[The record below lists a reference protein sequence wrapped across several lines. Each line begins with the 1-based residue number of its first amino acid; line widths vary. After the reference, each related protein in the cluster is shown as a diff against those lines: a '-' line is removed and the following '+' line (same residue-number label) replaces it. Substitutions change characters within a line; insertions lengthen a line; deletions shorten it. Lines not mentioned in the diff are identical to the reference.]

1 MRLFLSLSLCLLFAS
16 SLVYSA
22 TSFATDTPQYV
33 KPPSTQKPVNQKSQ
47 ARKLVVEKIVSDATA
62 IETIVF
68 ESAPSHALSTSPT
81 SANSNNVIVVGDVLE
96 SGSDDNS
103 NDNKNKVAQL
113 SQGSSK
119 RPPQSSSQQFYN
131 VPNIASEIDPLLQVV
146 TLVKVDKSKRRMY
159 LFKDD
164 EVVQEFRIALGK
176 QPKGHKRFEGDNR
189 TPEGQYKLDYIME
202 ESDFYRSVHI
212 NYPQSAD
219 KEWAEK
225 HDLSPG
231 GNIKIHG
238 IKNGERRS
246 PSFVQ
251 SFDWT
256 DGCIALTNQDMDA
269 FIELVKMGTPIHI
282 EW

>member
-1 MRLFLSLSLCLLFAS
+1 MRLLLPLSLCLLLMAS
-16 SLVYSA
+16 NANAEQV
-22 TSFATDTPQYV
+22 
-33 KPPSTQKPVNQKSQ
+33 
-47 ARKLVVEKIVSDATA
+47 VVEKIVSDATA

-68 ESAPSHALSTSPT
+68 ESAPAHSQRVSTSSSNST
-81 SANSNNVIVVGDVLE
+81 SSTSSNSEHVIIVDDVLN
-96 SGSDDNS
+96 SRSDE
-103 NDNKNKVAQL
+103 KVAQL

-119 RPPQSSSQQFYN
+119 RPPESSSRQFYN
-131 VPNIASEIDPLLQVV
+131 VPDRASEIDLLSQVV

-159 LFKDD
+159 LLKGE
-164 EVVQEFRIALGK
+164 EVIQEFRIALGK

-189 TPEGQYKLDYIME
+189 TPEGEYQLDYVME

-212 NYPQSAD
+212 NYPQPSD
-219 KEWAEK
+219 MQWAEQN
-225 HDLSPG
+225 DVDPG

-246 PSFVQ
+246 PSFIQ

-256 DGCIALTNQDMDA
+256 DGCIALTNQDMDE
-269 FIELVKMGTPIHI
+269 FLQLVKMGTPIHI

>member
-1 MRLFLSLSLCLLFAS
+1 MRLIWPLSLCLLFFT
-16 SLVYSA
+16 SLAYA
-22 TSFATDTPQYV
+22 E
-33 KPPSTQKPVNQKSQ
+33 
-47 ARKLVVEKIVSDATA
+47 KLVVEKIVSDATA

-68 ESAPSHALSTSPT
+68 ESAPSHSNRTPT
-81 SANSNNVIVVGDVLE
+81 SSVTANSKHVIVMDDALEGD
-96 SGSDDNS
+96 SQQ
-103 NDNKNKVAQL
+103 KVAQL
-113 SQGSSK
+113 SQRSSLDSSLG
-119 RPPQSSSQQFYN
+119 PPQSSSQEFYTL
-131 VPNIASEIDPLLQVV
+131 PDASSGIDPLLQVV

-159 LFKDD
+159 LLKGE

-189 TPEGQYKLDYIME
+189 TPEGQYQLDYVME

-212 NYPQSAD
+212 NYPRSSDMQ
-219 KEWAEK
+219 WAQK
-225 HDLSPG
+225 NDVDPG

-246 PSFVQ
+246 PSFIQ

-256 DGCIALTNQDMDA
+256 DGCIALTNQDMDE
-269 FIELVKMGTPIHI
+269 FIQLVKMGTPIHI

>member
-1 MRLFLSLSLCLLFAS
+1 MRLFLPLSLYLLFAS

-33 KPPSTQKPVNQKSQ
+33 KPPVVPKSETQ
-47 ARKLVVEKIVSDATA
+47 KLVVEKIVSEATA

-68 ESAPSHALSTSPT
+68 ESAPSHSQVLSTSPT
-81 SANSNNVIVVGDVLE
+81 KSNNVIVVDDVLE

-246 PSFVQ
+246 PSFIQ

>member
-1 MRLFLSLSLCLLFAS
+1 MRLFLPLSLCLLFAS
-16 SLVYSA
+16 SLIYSA

-33 KPPSTQKPVNQKSQ
+33 KPPLIPESQ
-47 ARKLVVEKIVSDATA
+47 VQKLVVEKIVSDATA

-68 ESAPSHALSTSPT
+68 ESAPSHAQALSTSPT
-81 SANSNNVIVVGDVLE
+81 SVNSNNVIVVDDVLE
-96 SGSDDNS
+96 SGSD
-103 NDNKNKVAQL
+103 DNKNKVAQL

-119 RPPQSSSQQFYN
+119 SPPQSSSQQFYN
-131 VPNIASEIDPLLQVV
+131 VPNIASGIDPLLQVV

-219 KEWAEK
+219 REWAEK

-246 PSFVQ
+246 PSFIQ

>member
-1 MRLFLSLSLCLLFAS
+1 MRWFLPLSLYLLFAS

-22 TSFATDTPQYV
+22 TSSATDAPQYV
-33 KPPSTQKPVNQKSQ
+33 KPPAAQKPEVQ
-47 ARKLVVEKIVSDATA
+47 KLVVEKIVSDATA

-68 ESAPSHALSTSPT
+68 ESAPSRSQDVSTSPAR
-81 SANSNNVIVVGDVLE
+81 SNSKNVIVVDDVLE
-96 SGSDDNS
+96 SGSDNNS
-103 NDNKNKVAQL
+103 DDNKNKIAQL

-119 RPPQSSSQQFYN
+119 RPPRSSSQQFSN
-131 VPNIASEIDPLLQVV
+131 LPNIASEIDPLLQVV

-219 KEWAEK
+219 REWAEK
-225 HDLSPG
+225 HDVSPG

-246 PSFVQ
+246 PSFIQ

>member
-1 MRLFLSLSLCLLFAS
+1 MRLIWPLSLCLLFFT
-16 SLVYSA
+16 SLVYA
-22 TSFATDTPQYV
+22 E
-33 KPPSTQKPVNQKSQ
+33 
-47 ARKLVVEKIVSDATA
+47 KLVVEKIVSDATA

-68 ESAPSHALSTSPT
+68 ESAPSHSNRTPT
-81 SANSNNVIVVGDVLE
+81 SSVTANAKHVIVMDDALEGD
-96 SGSDDNS
+96 SQQ
-103 NDNKNKVAQL
+103 KVARL
-113 SQGSSK
+113 SQRSSLD
-119 RPPQSSSQQFYN
+119 PSQEFYTLPDASSG
-131 VPNIASEIDPLLQVV
+131 IDPLLQVV

-159 LFKDD
+159 LLKGE

-189 TPEGQYKLDYIME
+189 TPEGQYQLDYVME

-212 NYPQSAD
+212 NYPRSSDMQ
-219 KEWAEK
+219 WAQK
-225 HDLSPG
+225 NDVDPG

-246 PSFVQ
+246 PSFIQ

-256 DGCIALTNQDMDA
+256 DGCIALTNQDMDE
-269 FIELVKMGTPIHI
+269 FIQLVKMGTPIHI

>member
-1 MRLFLSLSLCLLFAS
+1 MRLFLPLSLCLLFAS

-33 KPPSTQKPVNQKSQ
+33 KPPVVPKSEAQ
-47 ARKLVVEKIVSDATA
+47 KLVVEKIVSDATA

-68 ESAPSHALSTSPT
+68 ESAPSHAQALSTSPA
-81 SANSNNVIVVGDVLE
+81 SANSNNVIVVDDVLE
-96 SGSDDNS
+96 SGSD
-103 NDNKNKVAQL
+103 DNKNKVAQL

-131 VPNIASEIDPLLQVV
+131 VPNIASELDPLLQVV

-246 PSFVQ
+246 PSFIQ

>member
-1 MRLFLSLSLCLLFAS
+1 MRLFLPLSLYLLFAS

-22 TSFATDTPQYV
+22 TSSATDAPQYV
-33 KPPSTQKPVNQKSQ
+33 KPPAAQ
-47 ARKLVVEKIVSDATA
+47 KLVVEKIVSDATA

-68 ESAPSHALSTSPT
+68 ESAPSRSQYVSTSPAR
-81 SANSNNVIVVGDVLE
+81 SNSKNVIIVDDVLE
-96 SGSDDNS
+96 SGSDD
-103 NDNKNKVAQL
+103 NKVAQL

-119 RPPQSSSQQFYN
+119 RPPRSSSQQFYN
-131 VPNIASEIDPLLQVV
+131 LPNIASEIDPLLQVV

-219 KEWAEK
+219 REWAEK
-225 HDLSPG
+225 HDVSPG

-246 PSFVQ
+246 PSFIQ

>member
-1 MRLFLSLSLCLLFAS
+1 MRLIWPLSLCLLFFT
-16 SLVYSA
+16 SLVYA
-22 TSFATDTPQYV
+22 E
-33 KPPSTQKPVNQKSQ
+33 
-47 ARKLVVEKIVSDATA
+47 KLVVEKIVSDATA

-68 ESAPSHALSTSPT
+68 ESAPSHSNRTPT
-81 SANSNNVIVVGDVLE
+81 SSVTANSKHVIVMDDALEGD
-96 SGSDDNS
+96 SQQ
-103 NDNKNKVAQL
+103 KVAQL
-113 SQGSSK
+113 SQRSSLG
-119 RPPQSSSQQFYN
+119 PPQSSGLPQSSSQEFYTL
-131 VPNIASEIDPLLQVV
+131 PDASSGLDPLLQVV

-159 LFKDD
+159 LLKGE

-189 TPEGQYKLDYIME
+189 TPEGQYQLDYVME

-212 NYPQSAD
+212 NYPRSSDMQ
-219 KEWAEK
+219 WAQK
-225 HDLSPG
+225 NDVDPG

-246 PSFVQ
+246 PSFIQ

-256 DGCIALTNQDMDA
+256 DGCIALTNQDMDE
-269 FIELVKMGTPIHI
+269 FIQLVKMGTPIHI

>member
-1 MRLFLSLSLCLLFAS
+1 MRLFLPLSLYLLFAS
-16 SLVYSA
+16 SLIYSA
-22 TSFATDTPQYV
+22 TSSATDTLQYV
-33 KPPSTQKPVNQKSQ
+33 KPPPTQKSQ
-47 ARKLVVEKIVSDATA
+47 AQKLVVEKIVSDATA

-68 ESAPSHALSTSPT
+68 ELAPSHSQALSTSPT
-81 SANSNNVIVVGDVLE
+81 SVNSNNVIVVGDALE
-96 SGSDDNS
+96 SGSDD
-103 NDNKNKVAQL
+103 NKVAQL

-119 RPPQSSSQQFYN
+119 RPPQSSSKKFYN

-159 LFKDD
+159 LLKGD

-189 TPEGQYKLDYIME
+189 TPEGQYQLDYVLE
-202 ESDFYRSVHI
+202 ESDFHRSVHI
-212 NYPQSAD
+212 SYPQPSDMQWA
-219 KEWAEK
+219 KENEV
-225 HDLSPG
+225 DPG

-246 PSFVQ
+246 PSFIQ

>member
-1 MRLFLSLSLCLLFAS
+1 MRLFLPLSLYLLFAS

-33 KPPSTQKPVNQKSQ
+33 KPPVVPKSEAQ
-47 ARKLVVEKIVSDATA
+47 KLVVEKIVSDATA

-68 ESAPSHALSTSPT
+68 ESAPSHSQALSTSPT
-81 SANSNNVIVVGDVLE
+81 SASSNNVIVVDDVLE
-96 SGSDDNS
+96 SGSD
-103 NDNKNKVAQL
+103 DNKNKVAQL

-246 PSFVQ
+246 PTFIQ

>member
-1 MRLFLSLSLCLLFAS
+1 VRLFLPLSLYLLFAS
-16 SLVYSA
+16 SLIYSA
-22 TSFATDTPQYV
+22 TSSATDTPQYV
-33 KPPSTQKPVNQKSQ
+33 KPPATQKSQ
-47 ARKLVVEKIVSDATA
+47 AQKLVVEKIVSDATA

-68 ESAPSHALSTSPT
+68 ESATSHSNRTPT
-81 SANSNNVIVVGDVLE
+81 SSVTENSKHVIVLDDALEGDSQQKVG
-96 SGSDDNS
+96 
-103 NDNKNKVAQL
+103 QL

-119 RPPQSSSQQFYN
+119 RPPQSSSQKFYN

-159 LFKDD
+159 LFKGD

-189 TPEGQYKLDYIME
+189 TPEGQYQLDYVLE
-202 ESDFYRSVHI
+202 ESDFHRSVHI
-212 NYPQSAD
+212 SYPQPSDMQWA
-219 KEWAEK
+219 KENEV
-225 HDLSPG
+225 DPG

-246 PSFVQ
+246 PSFIQ

>member
-1 MRLFLSLSLCLLFAS
+1 MRLFLPLSLCLLFAS

-22 TSFATDTPQYV
+22 ASFATDTPQYV
-33 KPPSTQKPVNQKSQ
+33 KPPATQKSVIQKSQ
-47 ARKLVVEKIVSDATA
+47 AQKLVVEKIVSDATA

-68 ESAPSHALSTSPT
+68 ESASSHSQALSTSPK
-81 SANSNNVIVVGDVLE
+81 SASSNNVIVVDDVLE
-96 SGSDDNS
+96 SGSD
-103 NDNKNKVAQL
+103 DNKNKVAQL

-131 VPNIASEIDPLLQVV
+131 LPNIAAEIDPLLQVV

-246 PSFVQ
+246 PSFIQ

>member
-1 MRLFLSLSLCLLFAS
+1 MRLFLPLSLCLLFMAS
-16 SLVYSA
+16 NTNA
-22 TSFATDTPQYV
+22 EQI
-33 KPPSTQKPVNQKSQ
+33 
-47 ARKLVVEKIVSDATA
+47 VVEKIVSDATA

-68 ESAPSHALSTSPT
+68 ESASAHSQRVSTSSSN
-81 SANSNNVIVVGDVLE
+81 SAPSSSSNSKHVIIVDDARK
-96 SGSDDNS
+96 SGADE
-103 NDNKNKVAQL
+103 KVAQL

-119 RPPQSSSQQFYN
+119 RQPQSSSQQFYN
-131 VPNIASEIDPLLQVV
+131 VPENTSKIESLSQVV
-146 TLVKVDKSKRRMY
+146 TLVRVDKSKRRMY
-159 LFKDD
+159 LLKGE

-189 TPEGQYKLDYIME
+189 TPEGKYQLDYVME

-212 NYPQSAD
+212 NYPQPLD
-219 KEWAEK
+219 MQWAEK
-225 HDLSPG
+225 NDVDPG

-246 PSFVQ
+246 PSFIQ

-256 DGCIALTNQDMDA
+256 DGCIALTNQDMDE
-269 FIELVKMGTPIHI
+269 FLQLVKMGTPIHI

>member
-1 MRLFLSLSLCLLFAS
+1 MRLFLPLSLYLLFAS

-33 KPPSTQKPVNQKSQ
+33 KPPSTQKPANQKSQ
-47 ARKLVVEKIVSDATA
+47 ARKLVVDKIVSDATA

-68 ESAPSHALSTSPT
+68 ESAPSHVQALSTSPT
-81 SANSNNVIVVGDVLE
+81 SANSNNVIVVDDVLE
-96 SGSDDNS
+96 SGSD
-103 NDNKNKVAQL
+103 DNKNKVAQL

-131 VPNIASEIDPLLQVV
+131 VPNIASEIDPPLQVV

-219 KEWAEK
+219 REWAAK

-246 PSFVQ
+246 PSFIQ

-269 FIELVKMGTPIHI
+269 FIELVKMGTPIYI

>member
-1 MRLFLSLSLCLLFAS
+1 MRLFLPLSLCLLFVAS
-16 SLVYSA
+16 NANAEQV
-22 TSFATDTPQYV
+22 
-33 KPPSTQKPVNQKSQ
+33 
-47 ARKLVVEKIVSDATA
+47 VVEKIVSDATA

-68 ESAPSHALSTSPT
+68 ESAPAHSQRVSTSSSNST
-81 SANSNNVIVVGDVLE
+81 SSTSSNSEHVIIVDEVL
-96 SGSDDNS
+96 NS
-103 NDNKNKVAQL
+103 SPDEKVAQF

-119 RPPQSSSQQFYN
+119 RPPQSSSRQFYN
-131 VPNIASEIDPLLQVV
+131 VPDSASEIDSLSQVV

-159 LFKDD
+159 LLKGE
-164 EVVQEFRIALGK
+164 EVIQEFRIALGK

-189 TPEGQYKLDYIME
+189 TPEGEYQLDYVME

-212 NYPQSAD
+212 NYPQPSD
-219 KEWAEK
+219 MQWAEQN
-225 HDLSPG
+225 DVDPG

-246 PSFVQ
+246 PSFIQ

-256 DGCIALTNQDMDA
+256 DGCIALTNQDMDE
-269 FIELVKMGTPIHI
+269 FLQLVKMGTPIHI

>member
-1 MRLFLSLSLCLLFAS
+1 MRLFLPLSLCLLFVS

-22 TSFATDTPQYV
+22 TSSATDTPQYV
-33 KPPSTQKPVNQKSQ
+33 KPPSTQKSVTQKSEAQ
-47 ARKLVVEKIVSDATA
+47 KLVVDKIVSDATV

-68 ESAPSHALSTSPT
+68 ESATSHAQALSTSPT

-96 SGSDDNS
+96 SGSDDN
-103 NDNKNKVAQL
+103 KNKVAQL

-119 RPPQSSSQQFYN
+119 RPPQNSSQQFYN
-131 VPNIASEIDPLLQVV
+131 VPNIASQIDPLLQVV

-246 PSFVQ
+246 PSFIQ

>member
-1 MRLFLSLSLCLLFAS
+1 MRLFLPLSLCLLFMAS
-16 SLVYSA
+16 NANAEQV
-22 TSFATDTPQYV
+22 
-33 KPPSTQKPVNQKSQ
+33 
-47 ARKLVVEKIVSDATA
+47 VVEKIVSDATA

-68 ESAPSHALSTSPT
+68 ESAPAHSQRVSTSSSNST
-81 SANSNNVIVVGDVLE
+81 SSTSSSSKHVIIVDDVL
-96 SGSDDNS
+96 NS
-103 NDNKNKVAQL
+103 SPDEQVAQL

-119 RPPQSSSQQFYN
+119 RPPQSSSRQFYN
-131 VPNIASEIDPLLQVV
+131 VPDSASKIDSLSQVV

-159 LFKDD
+159 LLKGE
-164 EVVQEFRIALGK
+164 EVIQEFRIALGK

-189 TPEGQYKLDYIME
+189 TPEGEYQLDYVME

-212 NYPQSAD
+212 NYPQPSD
-219 KEWAEK
+219 MQWAEQN
-225 HDLSPG
+225 DVDPG

-246 PSFVQ
+246 PSFIQ

-256 DGCIALTNQDMDA
+256 DGCIALTNQDMDE
-269 FIELVKMGTPIHI
+269 FLQLVKMGTPIHI

>member
-1 MRLFLSLSLCLLFAS
+1 MRLFLPLSLYLLFAS

-33 KPPSTQKPVNQKSQ
+33 KPIATQKSQ
-47 ARKLVVEKIVSDATA
+47 AQKLVVEKIVSDATA

-68 ESAPSHALSTSPT
+68 ESAPSRTRSSE
-81 SANSNNVIVVGDVLE
+81 NSNNVIVVDDVLE

-131 VPNIASEIDPLLQVV
+131 VPNIAAEIDPLLQVV

-164 EVVQEFRIALGK
+164 ELVQEFRIALGK

-246 PSFVQ
+246 PSFIQ

>member
-1 MRLFLSLSLCLLFAS
+1 MAL
-16 SLVYSA
+16 
-22 TSFATDTPQYV
+22 T
-33 KPPSTQKPVNQKSQ
+33 
-47 ARKLVVEKIVSDATA
+47 
-62 IETIVF
+62 TII
-68 ESAPSHALSTSPT
+68 TT
-81 SANSNNVIVVGDVLE
+81 IRY
-96 SGSDDNS
+96 
-103 NDNKNKVAQL
+103 KVAQL

-119 RPPQSSSQQFYN
+119 RPLQSSSQQFYN
-131 VPNIASEIDPLLQVV
+131 VPNIASQIDPLLQVV

-246 PSFVQ
+246 PTFIQ

>member
-1 MRLFLSLSLCLLFAS
+1 MRLFLPLSLCLLFAS

-33 KPPSTQKPVNQKSQ
+33 KPLATQKPATQKSQ
-47 ARKLVVEKIVSDATA
+47 AQKLVVEKIVSDATA

-68 ESAPSHALSTSPT
+68 ESAPSRARSSE
-81 SANSNNVIVVGDVLE
+81 NSNNVIVVGDVLE
-96 SGSDDNS
+96 SGSD
-103 NDNKNKVAQL
+103 DNKNKVAQL

-219 KEWAEK
+219 REWAEK

-246 PSFVQ
+246 PSFIQ

>member
-1 MRLFLSLSLCLLFAS
+1 MRLIWPLSLCLLFFT
-16 SLVYSA
+16 SLVYA
-22 TSFATDTPQYV
+22 E
-33 KPPSTQKPVNQKSQ
+33 
-47 ARKLVVEKIVSDATA
+47 KLVVEKIVSDATA

-68 ESAPSHALSTSPT
+68 ESAPSHSNRTPT
-81 SANSNNVIVVGDVLE
+81 SSVTANAKHVIVTDDALEGD
-96 SGSDDNS
+96 SQQ
-103 NDNKNKVAQL
+103 KVAQL
-113 SQGSSK
+113 SQRSSLD
-119 RPPQSSSQQFYN
+119 PSQEFYTLPDASSG
-131 VPNIASEIDPLLQVV
+131 IDPLLQVV

-159 LFKDD
+159 LLKGE

-189 TPEGQYKLDYIME
+189 TPEGQYQLDYVME

-212 NYPQSAD
+212 NYPRSSDMQ
-219 KEWAEK
+219 WAQK
-225 HDLSPG
+225 NDVDPG

-246 PSFVQ
+246 PSFIQ

-256 DGCIALTNQDMDA
+256 DGCIALTNQDMDE
-269 FIELVKMGTPIHI
+269 FIQLVKMGTPIHI

>member
-1 MRLFLSLSLCLLFAS
+1 MRLFLPLSLCLLFAS

-33 KPPSTQKPVNQKSQ
+33 KPPVVPKSEAQ
-47 ARKLVVEKIVSDATA
+47 KLVVDKIVSDATA

-81 SANSNNVIVVGDVLE
+81 SANSNNVIVIDDVLE
-96 SGSDDNS
+96 SGSD
-103 NDNKNKVAQL
+103 DNKNKVAQL

-246 PSFVQ
+246 PSFIQ

>member
-1 MRLFLSLSLCLLFAS
+1 MRLFLPLSLYLLFAS
-16 SLVYSA
+16 SLIYSA
-22 TSFATDTPQYV
+22 TSSATDTPQYV
-33 KPPSTQKPVNQKSQ
+33 KPPATQKSVTQKSQ
-47 ARKLVVEKIVSDATA
+47 AQKLVVEKIVSDATA

-68 ESAPSHALSTSPT
+68 ESAPSRSLE
-81 SANSNNVIVVGDVLE
+81 NSNNVIVVDDVLE
-96 SGSDDNS
+96 SGSD
-103 NDNKNKVAQL
+103 DNKNKVAQL

-119 RPPQSSSQQFYN
+119 RPPQSSSQQFYS
-131 VPNIASEIDPLLQVV
+131 VPNIDSEIDPLLQVV

-219 KEWAEK
+219 REWAEK
-225 HDLSPG
+225 HDVSPG

-246 PSFVQ
+246 QSFIQ

>member
-1 MRLFLSLSLCLLFAS
+1 MRLFLPLSLCLLFFT
-16 SLVYSA
+16 SLVYA
-22 TSFATDTPQYV
+22 E
-33 KPPSTQKPVNQKSQ
+33 
-47 ARKLVVEKIVSDATA
+47 KLVVEKIVSDATA

-68 ESAPSHALSTSPT
+68 ESVPSHSNRTPT
-81 SANSNNVIVVGDVLE
+81 SSVTANAKHVIVMDDALEGD
-96 SGSDDNS
+96 SQQ
-103 NDNKNKVAQL
+103 KVAQL
-113 SQGSSK
+113 SQRSSLD
-119 RPPQSSSQQFYN
+119 PSQSSSLGQPQSSSQEFYTL
-131 VPNIASEIDPLLQVV
+131 PDASSGIDPLLQVV

-159 LFKDD
+159 LLKGE

-189 TPEGQYKLDYIME
+189 TPEGQYQLDYVME

-212 NYPQSAD
+212 NYPRSSDMQ
-219 KEWAEK
+219 WAQK
-225 HDLSPG
+225 NDVDPG

-246 PSFVQ
+246 PSFIQ

-256 DGCIALTNQDMDA
+256 DGCIALTNQDMDE
-269 FIELVKMGTPIHI
+269 FIQLVKMGTPIHI